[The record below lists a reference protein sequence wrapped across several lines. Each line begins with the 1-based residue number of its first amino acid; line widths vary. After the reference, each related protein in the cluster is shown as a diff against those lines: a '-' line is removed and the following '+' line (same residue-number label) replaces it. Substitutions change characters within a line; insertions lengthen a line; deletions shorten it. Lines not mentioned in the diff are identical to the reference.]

1 LAGHNKPTEPI
12 PGIGRFS
19 LARDATWY
27 WGRAS
32 DLEAQTGFQLG
43 SKSRELQ
50 SSPVRLAA
58 LTFIPHEVKE
68 MKIRIMGALT
78 CAVASLAFTIPTGM
92 AFAAPAQDQANPPSS
107 TAPDNSGQNK
117 AQKRTADNQKE
128 NTSDR
133 EITAKIRR
141 SIVSEK
147 SLSTYAHNVKIIAQG
162 GQVTLK
168 GPVRNENEKEM
179 IASKAADVVGAD
191 KVNNQLTVKQ

>member
-1 LAGHNKPTEPI
+1 MQRGIGAGHLTSKLK
-12 PGIGRFS
+12 R
-19 LARDATWY
+19 
-27 WGRAS
+27 
-32 DLEAQTGFQLG
+32 GFQLG

-58 LTFIPHEVKE
+58 LTFIPREVKE